1 MALNTGKQ
9 QHSEKKSN
17 AGRGRQD
24 KKSREVYIMLSQT
37 RTYFARLIKL
47 YTKEPYA
54 HASIAFDEDL
64 EEMYSFARLR
74 PKNPF
79 ITGFVEE
86 DITSG
91 VFGECTETTCS
102 VYSLKVTQ
110 EQYDNLK
117 AQVEIFKQNRDR
129 YSYNFLGIVG
139 VMIQKP
145 INSKNRYFC
154 SQFVAHILEESGIR
168 LFNKS
173 SSLVRPFDI
182 RICPKF
188 KRIYQ
193 GKLVNYREYRSLYL
207 NNQIGYS
214 N

>member
-1 MALNTGKQ
+1 MA
-9 QHSEKKSN
+9 S
-17 AGRGRQD
+17 
-24 KKSREVYIMLSQT
+24 KSRKNHYFKNRANSKEKEQLPEDREIYIMLSQT

-86 DITSG
+86 DINSG
-91 VFGECTETTCS
+91 VFGACTETTCC

-110 EQYDNLK
+110 EQYDRLK
-117 AQVEIFKQNRDR
+117 SEVEVFKRNRDK

-139 VMIQKP
+139 VMIHKP

-154 SQFVAHILEESGIR
+154 SQFVAHILEKSGIK

-173 SSLVRPFDI
+173 SALVRPFDI
-182 RICPKF
+182 RICPKL
-188 KRIYQ
+188 KKIYQ
-193 GKLVNYREYRSLYL
+193 GKLVDYRDYRNLIL
-207 NNQIGYS
+207 NNQGVLS
-214 N
+214 

>member
-1 MALNTGKQ
+1 MAYNSVKTNYF
-9 QHSEKKSN
+9 KKKPN
-17 AGRGRQD
+17 HKGNN
-24 KKSREVYIMLSQT
+24 KENEREIYIMLSQT

-47 YTKEPYA
+47 YTREPYA

-86 DITSG
+86 DINDG
-91 VFGECTETTCS
+91 VFGSCVETTCS

-110 EQYDNLK
+110 EQYDKLK
-117 AQVEIFKQNRDR
+117 SEVEIFKKNREK

-139 VMIQKP
+139 VMIHKP
-145 INSKNRYFC
+145 VNSENRYFC
-154 SQFVAHILEESGIR
+154 SQFVAYLLEKSGIH

-173 SSLVRPFDI
+173 CGLVRPFDI
-182 RICPKF
+182 RMCPKL
-188 KRIYQ
+188 KKIYQ
-193 GKLVNYREYRSLYL
+193 GKLVDYRDYRHLDM
-207 NNQIGYS
+207 NQQVYTS
-214 N
+214 